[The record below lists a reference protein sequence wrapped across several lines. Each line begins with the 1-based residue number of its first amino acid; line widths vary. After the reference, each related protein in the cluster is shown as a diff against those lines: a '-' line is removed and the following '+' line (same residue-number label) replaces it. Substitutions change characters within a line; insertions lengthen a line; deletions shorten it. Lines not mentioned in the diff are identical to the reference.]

1 MMNFK
6 EYFQKNDNMKEE
18 KGDIQKTLSRLPVN
32 HAVLLKNFKWTFHG
46 GNTLNGDDNHV
57 GYVDDRNKEVAVAAP
72 WNYGREFT
80 ILHEVGHKVWEKF
93 VQPNEDLVLLWN
105 KIVKIMTPEQKK
117 DKSLQQEPEEI
128 FCMVYAQKYAKNKME
143 KFNNPLW
150 EKFVNNLPD

>member
-1 MMNFK
+1 M
-6 EYFQKNDNMKEE
+6 
-18 KGDIQKTLSRLPVN
+18 
-32 HAVLLKNFKWTFHG
+32 
-46 GNTLNGDDNHV
+46 
-57 GYVDDRNKEVAVAAP
+57 
-72 WNYGREFT
+72 
-80 ILHEVGHKVWEKF
+80 
-93 VQPNEDLVLLWN
+93 QPNEDLVLLWN